1 MAGAMEPTQHSTGGA
16 REKRSAPDLEAVR
29 AVFPQFEI
37 IQLIGQG
44 GMGAVYKARQ
54 PQLDRFV
61 ALKLLT
67 AAGASHARFAERF
80 QQEAR
85 TLARLSHPNIVTV
98 HDFGQAGSFF
108 YLVMEYVDGVNLRAA
123 MKAGRFSPEQALA
136 VVPPICEALQYA
148 HDRGVVHRD
157 IKPENLLLDT
167 EGRLKIADFGVARLL
182 DSTVPHD
189 EAGEPQAA
197 GLTQEGVLGTPQYMA
212 PEQSAQPSLVDHRA
226 DIYSLGVVLYEL
238 LTGELPEAKLEPPSQ
253 KVQLDVRL
261 DHLVLRALN
270 RHPELRYNSALEFK
284 SEAEAVAAPG
294 SIQPVAA
301 PHAAQSRVERKETS
315 SGFVRRHRSLILY
328 SILVLGLGLL
338 TLIWISSQYYHA
350 TVRMEVRTDIRNPRY
365 WKPTGSDEEFI
376 RAQTQVLR
384 TPAMLR
390 PVIEQLNLTK
400 ALSASDNP
408 LSFEET
414 RRRIARSIEVR
425 GVPNTDLLDLTVS
438 QRDPQRAAAI
448 ANAIALNY
456 QERRFQDNR
465 ASFDRALFQIKGEI
479 QRLRTLVEDAHNEM
493 IALQEGE
500 GIVDPDPERLDP
512 LQTDASQS
520 GAAGAYARAKTQ
532 FLLNRKIL
540 EAAEKSWADEQIS
553 PSREIYPVKIW
564 DKATPPSRP
573 TLQDWLWK
581 LAIKYLL

>member
-1 MAGAMEPTQHSTGGA
+1 MAGAMEPTQHSTGA
-16 REKRSAPDLEAVR
+16 REKRPAPDLEAVR

-182 DSTVPHD
+182 DSTVPHQ
-189 EAGEPQAA
+189 EAGEPQVA

-238 LTGELPEAKLEPPSQ
+238 LTGELPAERLEAPSQ

-270 RHPELRYNSALEFK
+270 RHPEFRYNSALEFK
-284 SEAEAVAAPG
+284 SEAEAVAAPR
-294 SIQPVAA
+294 STQPVAA

-328 SILVLGLGLL
+328 SVLVLGLGLL
-338 TLIWISSQYYHA
+338 TLIWIASQYYHA
-350 TVRMEVRTDIRNPRY
+350 TVRMEVRTDIRDSRNS
-365 WKPTGSDEEFI
+365 KPTGSDEQFI

-384 TPAMLR
+384 TPEMLR

-400 ALSASDNP
+400 ALSANGNP

-414 RRRIARSIEVR
+414 QRRIARSIELR

-456 QERRFQDNR
+456 GDRRFHNNQ
-465 ASFDRALFQIKGEI
+465 ASFDRALAQLKTEI
-479 QRLRTLVEDAHNEM
+479 QRLRTVAEVAHREM
-493 IALQEGE
+493 IALQERE

-512 LQTDASQS
+512 LQTDASA
-520 GAAGAYARAKTQ
+520 AAGAYAKAKTQ

-540 EAAEKSWADEQIS
+540 EAAEKSWTDEQIS
-553 PSREIYPVKIW
+553 PSMEIYPVRIW

-573 TLQDWLWK
+573 ALLDWFWTSLFS
-581 LAIKYLL
+581 